1 METVNRILQ
10 EKITARIAPNKAVL
24 IFGARRV
31 GKTVMMRKIVDN
43 YSGRTMM
50 LNGEDYD
57 TLALLEN
64 RSIANYRHLL
74 DGIDLLAIDEAQ
86 NIPQIGSILKLIVD
100 EIPGISVLASGSSSF
115 DLLNKTGEPLVG
127 RSTQFLLTP
136 FSQREIAQTE
146 TALETRQNLEAR
158 LIYGSYPEVVMM
170 ENYERKTDY
179 LRDIVG
185 AYLLKDILAIDGLKN
200 SSKMRDL
207 LRLIAFQLGSEVSYE
222 ELGKQLGMSKTTVE
236 KYLDLLEKVFVI
248 YRLGAYSR
256 NLRKE
261 VTKAGKWYFYDN
273 GIRNAII
280 GAFSPLAIR
289 QDVGALWENYIIG
302 ERRKANFMGSGAIA
316 VALLKHLPGARAYAT
331 DVSKEALEVAASNA
345 RRHEVSDRLDLLEG
359 NLLEPL
365 LQHPTARVQGGL
377 DYLVTNPPY
386 IPDHEWGAVEPN
398 VKDHEPHLALRG
410 GKDGL
415 DLIRPLM
422 EGAPSLLKVGGQM
435 LVEVAACHAKEALG
449 LAKADGRLGNA
460 QILRDC
466 DGLERVVLA
475 TRV

>member
-273 GIRNAII
+273 GIRNALS

-289 QDVGALWENYIIG
+289 QDVGALWRTTSSE
-302 ERRKANFMGSGAIA
+302 SGAKRTSMRDCTGSSI
-316 VALLKHLPGARAYAT
+316 
-331 DVSKEALEVAASNA
+331 S
-345 RRHEVSDRLDLLEG
+345 
-359 NLLEPL
+359 
-365 LQHPTARVQGGL
+365 
-377 DYLVTNPPY
+377 
-386 IPDHEWGAVEPN
+386 
-398 VKDHEPHLALRG
+398 
-410 GKDGL
+410 
-415 DLIRPLM
+415 
-422 EGAPSLLKVGGQM
+422 GAPTTNRKS
-435 LVEVAACHAKEALG
+435 
-449 LAKADGRLGNA
+449 
-460 QILRDC
+460 
-466 DGLERVVLA
+466 
-475 TRV
+475 T

>member
-236 KYLDLLEKVFVI
+236 NTSTYWKRSSLSIVWGLIRVTYAR
-248 YRLGAYSR
+248 RLQKLASGTS
-256 NLRKE
+256 
-261 VTKAGKWYFYDN
+261 TTT
-273 GIRNAII
+273 
-280 GAFSPLAIR
+280 AFAMPLSGLSHR
-289 QDVGALWENYIIG
+289 WPFGRMSVRCGRTTSSE
-302 ERRKANFMGSGAIA
+302 SGAKRTSMRDCTGSSI
-316 VALLKHLPGARAYAT
+316 
-331 DVSKEALEVAASNA
+331 S
-345 RRHEVSDRLDLLEG
+345 
-359 NLLEPL
+359 
-365 LQHPTARVQGGL
+365 
-377 DYLVTNPPY
+377 
-386 IPDHEWGAVEPN
+386 
-398 VKDHEPHLALRG
+398 
-410 GKDGL
+410 
-415 DLIRPLM
+415 
-422 EGAPSLLKVGGQM
+422 GAPTTNRKS
-435 LVEVAACHAKEALG
+435 
-449 LAKADGRLGNA
+449 
-460 QILRDC
+460 
-466 DGLERVVLA
+466 
-475 TRV
+475 T

>member
-74 DGIDLLAIDEAQ
+74 DG
-86 NIPQIGSILKLIVD
+86 
-100 EIPGISVLASGSSSF
+100 
-115 DLLNKTGEPLVG
+115 
-127 RSTQFLLTP
+127 QFLLTP

-302 ERRKANFMGSGAIA
+302 ERRKANFNEGLHREFYFWRTYDKQEIDLIEESADS
-316 VALLKHLPGARAYAT
+316 LT
-331 DVSKEALEVAASNA
+331 ALEFKWGNKMPAAPKAFQEAYPYAEFHVVN
-345 RRHEVSDRLDLLEG
+345 RENYLEF
-359 NLLEPL
+359 
-365 LQHPTARVQGGL
+365 V
-377 DYLVTNPPY
+377 
-386 IPDHEWGAVEPN
+386 
-398 VKDHEPHLALRG
+398 
-410 GKDGL
+410 
-415 DLIRPLM
+415 
-422 EGAPSLLKVGGQM
+422 
-435 LVEVAACHAKEALG
+435 
-449 LAKADGRLGNA
+449 
-460 QILRDC
+460 
-466 DGLERVVLA
+466 
-475 TRV
+475 